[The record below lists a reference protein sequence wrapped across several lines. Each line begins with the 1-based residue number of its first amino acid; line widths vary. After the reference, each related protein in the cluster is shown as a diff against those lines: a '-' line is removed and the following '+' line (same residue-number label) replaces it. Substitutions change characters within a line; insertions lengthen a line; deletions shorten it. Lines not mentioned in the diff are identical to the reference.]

1 MMQQDHLLLYSN
13 MQDLII
19 IVPLPPVP
27 HQKIPTYHEEA
38 KGQFHK
44 NEVDG

>member
-27 HQKIPTYHEEA
+27 HQKIPGSERA
-38 KGQFHK
+38 ILQK
-44 NEVDG
+44 